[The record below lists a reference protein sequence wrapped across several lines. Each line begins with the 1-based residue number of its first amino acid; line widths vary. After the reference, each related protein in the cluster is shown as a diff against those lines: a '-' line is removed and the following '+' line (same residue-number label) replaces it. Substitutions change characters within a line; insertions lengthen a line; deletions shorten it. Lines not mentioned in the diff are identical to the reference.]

1 MICCVRT
8 FLASGWWRGRD
19 VALGY
24 AAVVCTTT
32 LALALVP
39 DAVARKVIFS
49 SSTNLVNLRSH
60 PPFVLVVSAFV
71 EPSVREL
78 WVVLPM
84 LWALGALQRWMGR
97 TVVVISAGLGHV
109 GATLAVSTVLAAG
122 IARNRIAPAEQA
134 ATDVGISYGLVAV
147 VGVLAARLTGVRRR
161 WYISGFTA
169 DFVAAFLLSRSFTDL
184 GHLFAWLLGLALAAL
199 VSRARRL
206 GPEPAGD
213 V

>member
-1 MICCVRT
+1 VRIN
-8 FLASGWWRGRD
+8 FPSGWWQGRD

-32 LALALVP
+32 LALAMVP
-39 DAVARKVIFS
+39 DTVARRVIFS

-78 WVVLPM
+78 WIVVPM

-97 TVVVISAGLGHV
+97 AAVVISAGLGHV

-122 IARNRIAPAEQA
+122 IARNRIAPAEQV

-147 VGVLAARLTGVRRR
+147 VGLLAARLTGVRRR
-161 WYISGFTA
+161 WYVIGFTA
-169 DFVAAFLLSRSFTDL
+169 FFVAAVFLGRSFTDL

-206 GPEPAGD
+206 GPEPAGE